1 MKIHN
6 IKDFVGGWFIGDF
19 KPSLDERTDFEI
31 SVKYYQAGDKEKS
44 HYHKEAI
51 EYTVIGKGK
60 VKMNNQIIEEGSI
73 VVINKNESTD
83 FEVLEDTITFVVK
96 TPSVKNDKYIVE

>member
-1 MKIHN
+1 
-6 IKDFVGGWFIGDF
+6 
-19 KPSLDERTDFEI
+19 
-31 SVKYYQAGDKEKS
+31 
-44 HYHKEAI
+44 
-51 EYTVIGKGK
+51 
-60 VKMNNQIIEEGSI
+60 MNNQIIEEGSI